1 MKTAKDRMH
10 FFYTRNRLS
19 LADRIDDSGMGAAGD
34 DDQPFVFQT
43 YNQGQIIG
51 GFILF
56 EFSIFKGKGDRKRG
70 RSLLS

>member
-1 MKTAKDRMH
+1 
-10 FFYTRNRLS
+10 
-19 LADRIDDSGMGAAGD
+19 MGAAGD